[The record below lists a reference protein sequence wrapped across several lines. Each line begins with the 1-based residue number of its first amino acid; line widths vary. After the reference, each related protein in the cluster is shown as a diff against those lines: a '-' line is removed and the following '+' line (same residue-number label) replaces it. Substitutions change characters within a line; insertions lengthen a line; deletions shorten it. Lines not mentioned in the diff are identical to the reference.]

1 MKKVLVILIM
11 LLFIP
16 LGIINAVEKKAFCD
30 TGQKYYYDCKSVATQ
45 CTYKKSNGDVAYINI
60 SVKGEALAAEG
71 NNSGQGIKNWADDY
85 DGVPTINKKYSDNKE
100 CPSYLIEDWGFY
112 VVDTNESLNA
122 AMDKLDNPNDVYT
135 LSTTTSNT
143 QAKNVAKNNDNNV
156 STAPDVDSCAG
167 FKTSNECINGSTANN
182 GNFGCT
188 WNKKY
193 EFCSPTGLTYL
204 TCGSGKTDA
213 HDIPELL
220 PRLVSYFILILK
232 TATPIVLIIMGMV
245 QIIKAIANSNEDEIK
260 KAKSSLIKKLIAAV
274 LVFFSISIVQFVID
288 QVVDDDESGS
298 VAACMDCFINNN
310 CGGVTYYTD
319 GYGKCY
325 NVKTKSEV
333 KCNTDIGTKKTN

>member
-1 MKKVLVILIM
+1 MKKCFIIILLL
-11 LLFIP
+11 LLF
-16 LGIINAVEKKAFCD
+16 GTF
-30 TGQKYYYDCKSVATQ
+30 T
-45 CTYKKSNGDVAYINI
+45 
-60 SVKGEALAAEG
+60 
-71 NNSGQGIKNWADDY
+71 
-85 DGVPTINKKYSDNKE
+85 
-100 CPSYLIEDWGFY
+100 
-112 VVDTNESLNA
+112 
-122 AMDKLDNPNDVYT
+122 
-135 LSTTTSNT
+135 
-143 QAKNVAKNNDNNV
+143 NVAFAREVSKCSNLTEKNECISSIQSDTHKSCQWDESSSKCSV
-156 STAPDVDSCAG
+156 SNKYNSRLERTEAPDVDSCAG
-167 FKTSNECINGSTANN
+167 FKSPTQCNNGITANN
-182 GNFGCT
+182 GNFGCA

-325 NVKTKSEV
+325 NVKTKSEFD
-333 KCNTDIGTKKTN
+333 CNTDIGIKKTN